1 MAASLEL
8 IALEGI
14 GEIAPDMDLAAEL
27 LKAFASSHIAPRSGD
42 LLVLA
47 QKIVSKAE
55 GRLVALEGIAP
66 SPRALELAARA
77 QKDPRLVELILQE
90 SVEVVRCVPGVI
102 IVRNRQGVVLANAG
116 IDQSNV
122 RQEEGPKALLWP
134 SDPDA
139 SAADLRRRLK
149 AGSGVDMPVVI
160 NDSLGRAWRNG
171 TIGTAIGSS
180 GITTLLDMR
189 GQADRHGRAL
199 ISTEIGGADE
209 IAAAASLLMGQAAE
223 GRPAILV
230 RGLKF
235 AMDNEAQARNL
246 VREAAKDL
254 FR

>member
-1 MAASLEL
+1 MAASFEL
-8 IALEGI
+8 IALESI
-14 GEIAPDMDLAAEL
+14 GEIMPGMNLAAEL
-27 LKAFASSHIAPRSGD
+27 LGAFAASVVTPRPGD

-66 SPRALELAARA
+66 SPRALDLAAKA

-90 SVEVVRCVPGVI
+90 STEVVRCVPGVI

-122 RQEEGPKALLWP
+122 RQEAGAMALLWP
-134 SDPDA
+134 ADPDA
-139 SAADLRRRLK
+139 SAADLRHRIK
-149 AGSGVDMPVVI
+149 DACGIDMPVII
-160 NDSLGRAWRNG
+160 NDSLGRAWRSG
-171 TIGTAIGSS
+171 TIGTAIGAS
-180 GITTLLDMR
+180 GIATLADMR

-199 ISTEIGGADE
+199 VSTEIGTADE

-235 AMDNEAQARNL
+235 ALNDDAGARDL
-246 VREAAKDL
+246 IREAKKDL
-254 FR
+254 FP